1 MTELRITP
9 YAPEDDGDALLL
21 EDQCFQGSSIQ
32 LKFRRP
38 SFHAR
43 SESYDRSKI
52 YCAKIG
58 ERLIGIIAGAKKNVR
73 LHGENIRALYVYDL
87 RVHPEFRKRGIG
99 KKLSWALVD
108 DLGKDADCLYT
119 LINGE
124 NEKALGLVGDYF
136 EPKLVLPLTYVI
148 FPVYKRLKGAGPG
161 LPRSALEI
169 HESYL
174 RHNPGVEFLPSFE
187 EKKLK
192 GYIASGSSE
201 ESDSGCSIW
210 TNENILAEQV
220 VRIAFSFRLMRGLSA
235 ILRPFLKMP
244 SIPRK
249 NEIIRSWFVFDL
261 YARDK
266 QSLRSLMASVNNFAL
281 DQGRTYLYLLLGTND
296 PLLNLAKEMGYRFF
310 TFPYCFLAKGRV
322 FPKDKDKIYIDIR
335 DL

>member
-9 YAPEDDGDALLL
+9 YAREDDGDALLL
-21 EDQCFQGSSIQ
+21 EEQCFQGSSIQ

-38 SFHAR
+38 SFQAR
-43 SESYDRSKI
+43 SEIYDCSKI

-58 ERLIGIIAGAKKNVR
+58 ERLIGIIAGAMKNVR
-73 LHGENIRALYVYDL
+73 LHGENIKALYAYDL
-87 RVHPEFRKRGIG
+87 RVHPEFRKKGIG

-119 LINGE
+119 LVNGE
-124 NEKALGLVGDYF
+124 NEKALGLVCGSF
-136 EPKLVLPLTYVI
+136 EPKLVYHLTYVI
-148 FPVYKRLKGAGPG
+148 FPVYKRLKDARPG
-161 LPRSALEI
+161 LARSALEI

-174 RHNPGVEFLPSFE
+174 RHNPGIEFLPSFE
-187 EKKLK
+187 EKRLK
-192 GYIASGSSE
+192 GYVASLSSE

-210 TNENILAEQV
+210 TNENLLAEQV
-220 VRIAFSFRLMRGLSA
+220 VRISFSFRLLRGISA

-249 NEIIRSWFVFDL
+249 NEIIRSWFLFDL
-261 YARDK
+261 YAKDK
-266 QSLRSLMASVNNFAL
+266 KSLQALMASVNNLAL
-281 DQGRTYLYLLLGTND
+281 DKGRTYIYLLLAAND
-296 PLLNLAKEMGYRFF
+296 PLLSWAKEMGYRFF

-322 FPKDKDKIYIDIR
+322 FPEEKDKIYIDIR

>member
-1 MTELRITP
+1 MTELRITS

-21 EDQCFQGSSIQ
+21 EDQCLQGSSIQ

-43 SESYDRSKI
+43 SEIYNRSKI

-58 ERLIGIIAGAKKNVR
+58 GKLVGIIAGAVKNVR
-73 LHGENIRALYVYDL
+73 LHGENIRALYAYDL

-108 DLGKDADCLYT
+108 DIGKDADCQYT
-119 LINGE
+119 LVNGE
-124 NEKALGLVGDYF
+124 NEKALGLVCGSF

-148 FPVYKRLKGAGPG
+148 FPVYKRLKGAAPG
-161 LPRSALEI
+161 LGRSAPEI

-174 RHNPGVEFLPSFE
+174 RHNPGNEFLPSFE
-187 EKKLK
+187 EERLK
-192 GYIASGSSE
+192 GYVSSLSSE

-220 VRIAFSFRLMRGLSA
+220 VRIAFHFQVMRGISA

-261 YARDK
+261 YAKDK
-266 QSLRSLMASVNNFAL
+266 KSLRSLMASVNNFAL

-296 PLLNLAKEMGYRFF
+296 PLLSWAKEMGFRFF

-322 FPKDKDKIYIDIR
+322 FPEEKDKIYIDIR